1 MQNLVKCSCIILNIG
16 RTSMHGDGDANSLIE
31 RYSGM
36 VTEEQ
41 IARVIGSR
49 QAAEVARPES
59 AAERV
64 GKSDAKAITDFMN
77 SRRSEFQGGTAPAP
91 DKKSYYADVE
101 DVIYRIFNM
110 TTFRTK
116 DNREVDMRVVVLG
129 PEGSTV
135 RFVARGAMAGYVDTQ
150 GFERGDRVLI
160 KDALIDTARSEL
172 KSISGTLITKL
183 DGPGSQS
190 LRVSD
195 IDREMRNVDI
205 VGKVASVY
213 PVRRISR
220 ENGSS
225 VAVSRIT
232 IADAESTIDASLWGS
247 SALATAAIGAND
259 YIKLE
264 FCTVRERYGRLE
276 VYANDLSRVLVNKDL
291 ESKARV

>member
-49 QAAEVARPES
+49 QAAEVARPEG

-77 SRRSEFQGGTAPAP
+77 SRRSEFQGGSATAP

-116 DNREVDMRVVVLG
+116 DNREVDMRIVVLG

-135 RFVARGAMAGYVDTQ
+135 RFVARGAMAGYVDAQ
-150 GFERGDRVLI
+150 GFERGDKVLI

-172 KSISGTLITKL
+172 KSISGTSIAKL
-183 DGPGSQS
+183 DGPGSQF

-195 IDREMRNVDI
+195 IDKEMRNVDI

-225 VAVSRIT
+225 VAVSSIT

-276 VYANDLSRVLVNKDL
+276 VYANDLSRVLVNKSL
-291 ESKARV
+291 ESKAKV